1 MNKNILIGWAS
12 LFLACNTT
20 KQTTSSVEK
29 NSFDKQ
35 GHRGCRGLMPENTIA
50 AMLKAIELNVTTL
63 EMDLQISAD
72 KKVVVSHD
80 PTFNENITTTPD
92 GKTLTKSEGAKLLLY
107 QMNYDSI
114 KKYDVGLKP
123 HPLFPRQQ
131 KVAAYKPLL
140 SDLIDASE
148 ASARQKGKTL
158 QYNIEIKSTP
168 AGDGKKHPPIEE
180 FVDLTMSVING
191 KRVADRSVIQSFDPR
206 ALQVMYRKYPTV
218 TTALLIEGDDKR
230 PLEEQLQQ
238 LGFTPFVYSPHFS
251 LVTPELIK
259 QCHEKNMKVIPW
271 TVNSFDEMK
280 KQIALGVDG
289 IISDYPDL
297 FSQL

>member
-1 MNKNILIGWAS
+1 
-12 LFLACNTT
+12 
-20 KQTTSSVEK
+20 
-29 NSFDKQ
+29 
-35 GHRGCRGLMPENTIA
+35 
-50 AMLKAIELNVTTL
+50 
-63 EMDLQISAD
+63 
-72 KKVVVSHD
+72 
-80 PTFNENITTTPD
+80 
-92 GKTLTKSEGAKLLLY
+92 
-107 QMNYDSI
+107 
-114 KKYDVGLKP
+114 

-168 AGDGKKHPPIEE
+168 AGDGKKHPPVEE
-180 FVDLTMSVING
+180 FVDLAMSVIND
-191 KRVADRSVIQSFDPR
+191 KRVSDRSIIQSFDPR
-206 ALQVMYRKYPTV
+206 ALQVMHRKYPTV
-218 TTALLIEGDDKR
+218 TTALLIEGDDRR

-238 LGFTPFVYSPHFS
+238 LGFTPFVYSTHFS

-271 TVNSFDEMK
+271 TVNSSDEMK
-280 KQIALGVDG
+280 KQLALGVDG